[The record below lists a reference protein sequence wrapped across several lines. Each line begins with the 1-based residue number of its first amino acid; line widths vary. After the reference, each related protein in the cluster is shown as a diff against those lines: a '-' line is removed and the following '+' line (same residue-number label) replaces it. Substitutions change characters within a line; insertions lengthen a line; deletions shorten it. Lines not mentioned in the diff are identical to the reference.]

1 MFYDNELWL
10 LQKMLKKC
18 HLSTEIINPEENTD
32 SKINNIY
39 TVLAGPDKTFYDYFP
54 QTRERTVYRFTDI
67 FLCCYIFF
75 VLPYQNNNKRVFV
88 IGPYLNIDITHQ
100 QILEQ
105 GENFGISPK
114 DLNQLEMFYSALPI
128 IREENLIFAMV
139 DSFAEFLWNG
149 DFENIDIEFDNPI
162 SFMQTN
168 ITHKSVAESNEL
180 NIQMLEKRYDF
191 ENELMSAVSHGAVH
205 KAEIMLSSFSSLA
218 FENRSSDRLRS
229 LKNYCIIMNT
239 LCRKAAEN
247 GGVHP
252 YYLNKVSSD
261 FAKRIENLNSL
272 NLTQVFMLE
281 LIKTYCQLVRHHSV
295 KNLSPLIKKIIIKIE
310 SDLSGNLTLKE
321 LAAANNVSAS
331 YLSGL
336 FKKENGVTLTEYV
349 NSKRVQH
356 AKHLLKNTN
365 LQIQTIAQHCGIL
378 DLHYFC
384 RIFKK
389 ATGKTPS
396 EYRTNLSID

>member
-1 MFYDNELWL
+1 MFYDSELWL
-10 LQKMLKKC
+10 LQKMLIKC
-18 HLSTEIINPEENTD
+18 HLSAEIIDPEENIGN
-32 SKINNIY
+32 KCKNIY
-39 TVLAGPDKTFYDYFP
+39 NILRNDDKTFYDYFP
-54 QTRERTVYRFTDI
+54 QTRERTVYRLTDI
-67 FLCCYIFF
+67 FSCRYIFLMLPSQNEKNQ
-75 VLPYQNNNKRVFV
+75 VLV

-100 QILEQ
+100 HILEQ
-105 GENFGISPK
+105 GENLGISPK
-114 DLNQLEMFYSALPI
+114 DLNKLEVFYSAIPI
-128 IREENLIFAMV
+128 IKEENLIFAMV

-149 DFENIDIEFDNPI
+149 SFENLDIEFDNPI

-168 ITHKSVAESNEL
+168 IAQKASNDSNEL
-180 NIQMLEKRYDF
+180 NIQMLENRYDF
-191 ENELMSAVSHGAVH
+191 ENELMNAVSHGAVH

-239 LCRKAAEN
+239 LCRKAAEK

-252 YYLNKVSSD
+252 YYLNNVSGD

-272 NLTQVFMLE
+272 NLTQGFMLE

-295 KNLSPLIKKIIIKIE
+295 KNLSPLIKKIILKIE

-336 FKKENGVTLTEYV
+336 FKKENGITLTEYI
-349 NSKRVQH
+349 NRKRIQH

-396 EYRTNLSID
+396 EYRSSISID